1 ALGRNPSS
9 PVSLLQPLGMASQ
22 QLRAQT
28 LPLSPGAQERSWQQ
42 QFEGAWELGRR
53 GVPLP
58 RDPDWKAL
66 CERKPFE
73 RNLLQSPNPEGNA
86 LYRHR
91 TERCPLP
98 CTPAPC
104 GYQLLRSSL
113 ILFLPPPCSWCVKQQ
128 RVDLLAEGLWEELL
142 DSYQPNITVMDWYE
156 DSQLAESVY
165 QLHVR
170 LLAADGQTP
179 LREFHHQ
186 GPEQGVLMVS
196 VSKVS
201 HVFHGYG
208 PGVRYVHFQHQTL
221 DAETPDGLRRTRATD
236 SSVSVQLR
244 D

>member
-1 ALGRNPSS
+1 LPVPPPLPRPRPALGRNPSS

-22 QLRAQT
+22 QL
-28 LPLSPGAQERSWQQ
+28 
-42 QFEGAWELGRR
+42 

-186 GPEQGVLMVS
+186 GPEQGAPQE
-196 VSKVS
+196 KKNWCHVS